1 MKSNCNVEVIT
12 LSSIRYYKGYMPIG
26 VLTNEDGDEV
36 GYLAPFRAYSFQV
49 SATFDGH
56 SDLGSTQVF
65 GLNNLLD
72 ARFGTER
79 NLGYQSNL
87 KMDTVKVY
95 LLKLAAKE
103 AIANFCEKTWALT
116 QEYGTECYRVFKD
129 TPCESYLGDG
139 KKLPFL
145 WGSTM
150 LDRFVGL
157 CVKWLSP
164 SLYETYTDDCD
175 IEKESA
181 ETSRFF
187 EDYIVKDIAKGDAEA
202 AQRHQ
207 KRIDDLKADIE
218 SLNAMNATMK
228 EVR

>member
-1 MKSNCNVEVIT
+1 MKTNCNVETIT

-26 VLTNEDGDEV
+26 ILTNDDGMEV
-36 GYLAPFRAYSFQV
+36 GYLSPFRGYSFQV
-49 SATFDGH
+49 SATFEGH
-56 SDLGSTQVF
+56 SNLGSTQVF

-87 KMDTVKVY
+87 RMDTVKVY

-103 AIANFCEKTWALT
+103 AIANFCEKTWFLT
-116 QEYGTECYRVFKD
+116 KKYGTECYRVFED
-129 TPCESYLGDG
+129 TQCESYLGNG
-139 KKLPFL
+139 KKLPLL
-145 WGSTM
+145 WGATT
-150 LDRFVGL
+150 LDRFVAL

-164 SLYETYTDDCD
+164 SLFEIYTDDCD

-181 ETSRFF
+181 KTVKFF
-187 EDYIVKDIAKGDAEA
+187 EDCIAKDIEKGDKEA

-207 KRIDDLKADIE
+207 KRIKEIKADLE
-218 SLNAMNATMK
+218 ALDTMYTTMK
-228 EVR
+228 EVG